1 MENHGRLKKNIGLLN
16 PYAEHPF
23 LRDVLGYKQTW
34 IYYVAIVLDPIL
46 RFNWIFYAIYSRDI
60 QHSALLSFLVA
71 LSEVFRRAMW
81 MLFRVEVWEPFP
93 RKTVAAQ

>member
-1 MENHGRLKKNIGLLN
+1 MANQIVGLCN

-34 IYYVAIVLDPIL
+34 IYYAAIVLDPIL

-60 QHSALLSFLVA
+60 QHSALLSFVVG
-71 LSEVFRRAMW
+71 LSEVIRRAMW
-81 MLFRVEVWEPFP
+81 MLFRVEVRESFP
-93 RKTVAAQ
+93 NEL